1 MKNLFAIIIISVL
14 FSACSNSNH
23 NEGTSA
29 STTEQ
34 GLITDTASV
43 GSVSPAQVQS
53 LDTNGS
59 LTTSG
64 ALNTASQKGAS
75 AGGLNPAHGEPGHI
89 CDIPVGAPL
98 NSQPTPKNTPVTTA
112 STPNAAPMQSPAT
125 VTPTATPV
133 TTSPAAAVITAPG
146 MNPPH
151 GQPGH
156 DCAIAVGAPLKK
168 K

>member
-1 MKNLFAIIIISVL
+1 MKNLFAIIIVSVL
-14 FSACSNSNH
+14 FSACSNSNN

-29 STTEQ
+29 TTTEQ

-64 ALNTASQKGAS
+64 ALNNASQKGAS

-89 CDIPVGAPL
+89 CDIAVGAPL
-98 NSQPTPKNTPVTTA
+98 NSQLAPKNTPVITA
-112 STPNAAPMQSPAT
+112 PTPNAAPTLSPA
-125 VTPTATPV
+125 TPTATPV
-133 TTSPAAAVITAPG
+133 TPSPAAAVITAPG

-156 DCAIAVGAPLKK
+156 DCDIAVGAPLKK